1 MYCPQCGQQQ
11 IADNTKFCSR
21 CGLPINE
28 LAEWLASGGATAL
41 RQETAV
47 PLPSPKRKG
56 ITRGAKILFFSVML
70 TPIFLGLSIAADSPG
85 PLFVPLTIFLAGL
98 SVVLYL
104 VFFGEDKPPV
114 RNQSQ
119 RKAPQTEG
127 QFSPSALPPASNLWT
142 TNVVGRRLNTA
153 EIVQP
158 PSVTEH
164 TTRLLDDD

>member
-11 IADNTKFCSR
+11 IADNTRFCSR

-28 LAEWLASGGATAL
+28 LAEWLASGGAVKL
-41 RQETAV
+41 REEAAV
-47 PLPSPKRKG
+47 PSRSPKRKG
-56 ITRGAKILFFSVML
+56 ITRGAKILFFSVVL

-85 PLFVPLTIFLAGL
+85 PLAIPVTIFLAGI
-98 SVVLYL
+98 SVILYL
-104 VFFGEDKPPV
+104 VLFGEDTPPA
-114 RNQSQ
+114 RGQSK
-119 RKAPQTEG
+119 RPGQTPG
-127 QFSPSALPPASNLWT
+127 QFSPGALPPAANLWS
-142 TNVVGRRLNTA
+142 TNVAGRRLSTA